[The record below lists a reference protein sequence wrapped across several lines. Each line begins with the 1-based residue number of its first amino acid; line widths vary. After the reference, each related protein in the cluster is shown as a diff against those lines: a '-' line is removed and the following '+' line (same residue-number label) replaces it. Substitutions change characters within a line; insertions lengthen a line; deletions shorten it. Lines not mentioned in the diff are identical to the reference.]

1 MVKHTQKIRR
11 QTAEELLECVWP
23 FWGVGAQRVKNANN
37 TFTEALED
45 QENIESSNNL
55 PKNV

>member
-23 FWGVGAQRVKNANN
+23 FCGVGAQRFENANN

>member
-23 FWGVGAQRVKNANN
+23 FCGVGAQRFKNANN

-45 QENIESSNNL
+45 QEN
-55 PKNV
+55 NV

>member
-23 FWGVGAQRVKNANN
+23 FCGVGAQRFKNANN
-37 TFTEALED
+37 KFTEALED